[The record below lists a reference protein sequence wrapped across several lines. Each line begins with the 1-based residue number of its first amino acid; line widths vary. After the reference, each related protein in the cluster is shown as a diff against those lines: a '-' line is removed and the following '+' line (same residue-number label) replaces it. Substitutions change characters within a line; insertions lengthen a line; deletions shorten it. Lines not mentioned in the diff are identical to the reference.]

1 MNFLGMGP
9 LEILVVL
16 FIAFVVLG
24 PERMADMGKKAG
36 RLVGDLRRMNSGLR
50 ETLNI
55 EGEDARPAPPAAP
68 EKGVAAGPAD
78 GPVAFR
84 AGGETGGDGAPG
96 EGPDSS
102 DGPGLPGP
110 GGRNGSGAAQ

>member
-24 PERMADMGKKAG
+24 PERMMDMGKKAG

-50 ETLNI
+50 DTLTLDD
-55 EGEDARPAPPAAP
+55 EEDRRVSRPASERSDGED
-68 EKGVAAGPAD
+68 PAD

-84 AGGETGGDGAPG
+84 AGGD
-96 EGPDSS
+96 GPDGGPPTAGPEPDVRD
-102 DGPGLPGP
+102 DGRD
-110 GGRNGSGAAQ
+110 GGADGSGGAR